1 MSEFVIL
8 QTLSMKGSA
17 TASLLAQVTGAPPPE
32 LAAVISRSVIANSV
46 VIDDDEIRLT
56 ATGRDKLQEMLA
68 SERAAIDLVALKTLY
83 STFRLQNARL
93 KQTITDWQL
102 SGGVTSNDYSG
113 RGHDEVVLGDLTLVD
128 ADVASLMTQIA
139 ALVPRL
145 ERYSDRLACA
155 HRKLAAG
162 DYRYIANAGVDS
174 YHQIW
179 FELHQ
184 ELIDLLGQSR
194 QAEE

>member
-46 VIDDDEIRLT
+46 VIDGDEIRLT

-83 STFRLQNARL
+83 STFGPQNAR
-93 KQTITDWQL
+93 
-102 SGGVTSNDYSG
+102 
-113 RGHDEVVLGDLTLVD
+113 
-128 ADVASLMTQIA
+128 
-139 ALVPRL
+139 
-145 ERYSDRLACA
+145 
-155 HRKLAAG
+155 
-162 DYRYIANAGVDS
+162 
-174 YHQIW
+174 
-179 FELHQ
+179 
-184 ELIDLLGQSR
+184 
-194 QAEE
+194 